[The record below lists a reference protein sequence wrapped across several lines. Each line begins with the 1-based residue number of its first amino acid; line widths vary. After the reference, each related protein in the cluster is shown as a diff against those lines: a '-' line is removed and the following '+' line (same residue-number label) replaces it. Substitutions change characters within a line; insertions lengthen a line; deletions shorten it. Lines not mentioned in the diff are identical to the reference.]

1 MIVTVANNAA
11 KLTIVDVN
19 CGKQEITKHGAII
32 KIVAYTGTPAL
43 LFSASFAGISP
54 FSAVACTA
62 LEVREVTVSIVVKSA
77 NKAAIEITLDIH
89 GIDASFVNAAA
100 YNGINCIPGF
110 SIR

>member
-1 MIVTVANNAA
+1 MLV
-11 KLTIVDVN
+11 
-19 CGKQEITKHGAII
+19 Q
-32 KIVAYTGTPAL
+32 
-43 LFSASFAGISP
+43 
-54 FSAVACTA
+54 A

-110 SIR
+110 SIRYSADTIPTVNLR